1 MTFNVSLG
9 NPGSAFTPPSSSVRR
24 QRHRGP
30 ADKEKSRQRAAAR
43 QAVSKAATEPQT
55 AAAHQETLERA
66 ASPPVADPLPSAP
79 AQPTKPPLSTPT
91 TSTTVPV
98 MTPTFDSVTASAR
111 SGKVFNCDQCTAV
124 LTNEA
129 GLKIHKVNT
138 HTMFFRNPAPSMRLY
153 KTMYYHPKDPCPFN
167 APPPPE
173 CKSCR
178 KTMAWTATRTK
189 SNKHWLHEYSCSA
202 CTGAHGLS
210 TRTTLTTPPLS

>member
-1 MTFNVSLG
+1 MAFNVSLG
-9 NPGSAFTPPSSSVRR
+9 NPGSAFSSPSSSVRH

-30 ADKEKSRQRAAAR
+30 ADKEKSRQRAAAH
-43 QAVSKAATEPQT
+43 QAASAVSEPESAAG
-55 AAAHQETLERA
+55 HQETLGRA
-66 ASPPVADPLPSAP
+66 TSPPVSDPLPSPP
-79 AQPTKPPLSTPT
+79 ARPVKPPLSIPPHT
-91 TSTTVPV
+91 TSATVPV
-98 MTPTFDSVTASAR
+98 MTPTFASVTAR
-111 SGKVFNCDQCTAV
+111 SEKLFNCDQCTAV

-138 HTMFFRNPAPSMRLY
+138 HTMFFRNPAPSMCLY

-167 APPPPE
+167 AQPPPE

-202 CTGAHGLS
+202 CTGVHGLS